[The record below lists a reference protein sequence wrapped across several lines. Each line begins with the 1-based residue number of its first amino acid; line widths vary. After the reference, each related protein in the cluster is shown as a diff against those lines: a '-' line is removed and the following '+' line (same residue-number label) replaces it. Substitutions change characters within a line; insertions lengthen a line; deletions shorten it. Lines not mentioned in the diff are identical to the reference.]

1 MVKHYYIMGQKT
13 KNVLTA
19 MSTFHSAPKIDSYLV
34 RGKLYPSNKLLHYIN
49 LKYIVAKFF

>member
-19 MSTFHSAPKIDSYLV
+19 MSTFRSAPKIDSYLV
-34 RGKLYPSNKLLHYIN
+34 RGNLYPSNKLLHYIN
-49 LKYIVAKFF
+49 LKYIVAKFL